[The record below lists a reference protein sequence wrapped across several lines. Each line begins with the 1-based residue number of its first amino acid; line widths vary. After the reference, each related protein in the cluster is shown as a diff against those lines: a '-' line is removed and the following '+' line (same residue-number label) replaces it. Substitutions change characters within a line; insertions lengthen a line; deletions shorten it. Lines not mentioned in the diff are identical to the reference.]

1 MTGKIRTLI
10 VDDEALAR
18 AKLRQLLAAEADVEI
33 VGEAA
38 DGKRALELILEA
50 SPDLLFLDVQMP
62 ELDGFG
68 VLSGL
73 GDDRPP
79 CVIFVT
85 AHDKFAVQAFEAHA
99 AEYLLKPFGRERLSR
114 ALDRARTL
122 LRQGSAAKADLQP
135 LTGLLAETARRTWAG
150 GRIAVKSEGR
160 ILLLKVDELDWIE
173 AADNY
178 AVLHVG
184 KESHVLRET
193 MNSLEGRLDPERF
206 LRLNR
211 STIVNLEQIRDF
223 EPLFHGEY
231 SVRLRNGVKVTCSR
245 GYRERLRRFITG

>member
-38 DGKRALELILEA
+38 DGKRALELIFEE

-122 LRQGSAAKADLQP
+122 LRQG
-135 LTGLLAETARRTWAG
+135 
-150 GRIAVKSEGR
+150 
-160 ILLLKVDELDWIE
+160 
-173 AADNY
+173 
-178 AVLHVG
+178 
-184 KESHVLRET
+184 
-193 MNSLEGRLDPERF
+193 
-206 LRLNR
+206 
-211 STIVNLEQIRDF
+211 
-223 EPLFHGEY
+223 
-231 SVRLRNGVKVTCSR
+231 
-245 GYRERLRRFITG
+245 